1 MWRTAT
7 KGASRSI
14 RADREIRSQKANFMK
29 LPFAANLSLDTLSER
44 DRRTLLIGGVV
55 AALLLLYVIIQLDS
69 SVSSAH
75 KRIVKKQTDLAW
87 MRSVAP
93 QLVGL
98 SPARGA
104 QGQSLLVIVDR
115 SARESGLA
123 SALAGSDPAGPGGLS
138 VRLQKAPF
146 DTLVPWLDRLAQQ
159 NGIRV
164 DTASIESAGSPG
176 LVNASI
182 VLHMD

>member
-1 MWRTAT
+1 M
-7 KGASRSI
+7 
-14 RADREIRSQKANFMK
+14 Q
-29 LPFAANLSLDTLSER
+29 LPFANFSLDSLSER
-44 DRRTLLIGGVV
+44 DRRTLKIGGVV
-55 AALLLLYVIIQLDS
+55 AALLLVYVIIQLDS

-75 KRIVKKQTDLAW
+75 KRILKKQADLTW
-87 MRSVAP
+87 MRANGPELAQTTGV
-93 QLVGL
+93 
-98 SPARGA
+98 RGA
-104 QGQSLLVIVDR
+104 GGGQESLLVIVDR

-138 VRLQKAPF
+138 IRLQKAPF
-146 DTLVPWLDRLAQQ
+146 DTLVPWLYRLSQQ

>member
-1 MWRTAT
+1 
-7 KGASRSI
+7 
-14 RADREIRSQKANFMK
+14 MK
-29 LPFAANLSLDTLSER
+29 LPFATNLSLDSLSER

-55 AALLLLYVIIQLDS
+55 AALLLLYVVIQLDS

-75 KRIVKKQTDLAW
+75 KRIIKKQTDLAW
-87 MRSVAP
+87 MRTAAP
-93 QLVGL
+93 ELAATGGVHIGTN
-98 SPARGA
+98 
-104 QGQSLLVIVDR
+104 GQSLLVLIDS

-123 SALAGSDPAGPGGLS
+123 NSLAGSDPAGPGGLS

-146 DTLVPWLDRLAQQ
+146 DTLIPWLARMSQQ

-176 LVNASI
+176 LVNAAL
-182 VLHMD
+182 VLHTD

>member
-1 MWRTAT
+1 M
-7 KGASRSI
+7 
-14 RADREIRSQKANFMK
+14 Q
-29 LPFAANLSLDTLSER
+29 LPFAANLSLDSLSER
-44 DRRTLLIGGVV
+44 DRRTLKIGGVV
-55 AALLLLYVIIQLDS
+55 AALLLVYVIIQLDS

-75 KRIVKKQTDLAW
+75 KRIVKKQADLTW
-87 MRSVAP
+87 MRANGPELAQTVA
-93 QLVGL
+93 VH
-98 SPARGA
+98 GA
-104 QGQSLLVIVDR
+104 PGEQQSLLVIVDR

-123 SALAGSDPAGPGGLS
+123 SSLAGSDPAGPGGLS

-146 DTLVPWLDRLAQQ
+146 DTIVPWLYRLSQQ

-176 LVNASI
+176 IVNASI

>member
-1 MWRTAT
+1 
-7 KGASRSI
+7 
-14 RADREIRSQKANFMK
+14 MK
-29 LPFAANLSLDTLSER
+29 LQFAGKLSLDSLSER
-44 DRRTLLIGGVV
+44 DRRTLLIGGVIG
-55 AALLLLYVIIQLDS
+55 ALLLLYVVIQLDS

-93 QLVGL
+93 ELATTAGVSVGTN
-98 SPARGA
+98 
-104 QGQSLLVIVDR
+104 GQSLLVVVDQ
-115 SARESGLA
+115 SAREAGLGNT
-123 SALAGSDPAGPGGLS
+123 LAGREPAGAGGLS

-146 DTLVPWLDRLAQQ
+146 DTLVPWLARLSQQ

-176 LVNASI
+176 LVNAAL

>member
-1 MWRTAT
+1 
-7 KGASRSI
+7 
-14 RADREIRSQKANFMK
+14 MK
-29 LPFAANLSLDTLSER
+29 LPFAQNLSLDSLSER

-75 KRIVKKQTDLAW
+75 KRVLKKQADLAW
-87 MRSVAP
+87 MRTAAP
-93 QLVGL
+93 ELAATGGMHI
-98 SPARGA
+98 GA
-104 QGQSLLVIVDR
+104 NVQSLLVLVDS

-123 SALAGSDPAGPGGLS
+123 SSLAGSDPAGPGGLS

-146 DTLVPWLDRLAQQ
+146 DTLIPWLARLSQQ

-164 DTASIESAGSPG
+164 DTASIETAGSPG
-176 LVNASI
+176 LVNASL
-182 VLHMD
+182 VLHTD

>member
-1 MWRTAT
+1 
-7 KGASRSI
+7 
-14 RADREIRSQKANFMK
+14 MK
-29 LPFAANLSLDTLSER
+29 LPFAANLSLDSLSER
-44 DRRTLLIGGVV
+44 DRRTLLIGGGV
-55 AALLLLYVIIQLDS
+55 AVLLLLYVIIQLDS

-75 KRIVKKQTDLAW
+75 KRILKKQADLTW
-87 MRSVAP
+87 MRSVGPELASHGGFRAP
-93 QLVGL
+93 G
-98 SPARGA
+98 GN
-104 QGQSLLVIVDR
+104 GQSLLVIVDR

-123 SALAGSDPAGPGGLS
+123 SALAGSEPAGPGGLS

-146 DTLVPWLDRLAQQ
+146 NTLITWLDRLGQQ

-176 LVNASI
+176 LVNAAI

>member
-1 MWRTAT
+1 
-7 KGASRSI
+7 
-14 RADREIRSQKANFMK
+14 MK
-29 LPFAANLSLDTLSER
+29 LPFAQNLSLDSLSER

-55 AALLLLYVIIQLDS
+55 AALLLLYVVIQLDS

-75 KRIVKKQTDLAW
+75 KRIIKKQTDLVW
-87 MRSVAP
+87 MRTAAP
-93 QLVGL
+93 ELAATSSHVG
-98 SPARGA
+98 ANE
-104 QGQSLLVIVDR
+104 QSLLVLVDS

-123 SALAGSDPAGPGGLS
+123 SSLAGSDPAGPGGLS

-146 DTLVPWLDRLAQQ
+146 DTLITWLARLSQQ

-176 LVNASI
+176 LVNAAL
-182 VLHMD
+182 VLHTD

>member
-1 MWRTAT
+1 
-7 KGASRSI
+7 
-14 RADREIRSQKANFMK
+14 MK
-29 LPFAANLSLDTLSER
+29 LPFATNLSLDSLSER
-44 DRRTLLIGGVV
+44 DRRTLLVGAVI
-55 AALLLLYVIIQLDS
+55 AALLLVYVVIQLDS

-87 MRSVAP
+87 MRTAGPELAGSSAHI
-93 QLVGL
+93 
-98 SPARGA
+98 GA
-104 QGQSLLVIVDR
+104 NGQSLLVLVDS

-146 DTLVPWLDRLAQQ
+146 DTLVPWLSRLSQQ

-176 LVNASI
+176 LVNAAL
-182 VLHMD
+182 VLHTD

>member
-1 MWRTAT
+1 
-7 KGASRSI
+7 
-14 RADREIRSQKANFMK
+14 MK
-29 LPFAANLSLDTLSER
+29 LPFATNLSLDSLSER

-55 AALLLLYVIIQLDS
+55 AALLLLYVVIQLDS

-87 MRSVAP
+87 MRTAAP
-93 QLVGL
+93 ELAATGGVHIGTN
-98 SPARGA
+98 
-104 QGQSLLVIVDR
+104 GQSLLVLIDS

-123 SALAGSDPAGPGGLS
+123 NSLAGSDPAGPGGLS
-138 VRLQKAPF
+138 VRLQKASF
-146 DTLVPWLDRLAQQ
+146 DSLIPWLSRLSQQ

-176 LVNASI
+176 LVNAAL
-182 VLHMD
+182 VLHTD